1 MKKSGSD
8 FDQTHPRKRA
18 ESMRAQAMAQ
28 AQKRKEEFLG
38 ARVPMELRAKVIQ
51 RAEQEGLPVSLLIR
65 RILENYV
72 AGVALTSSSTAPNV
86 AAPVAPVKQFAHVL
100 AWDKI
105 TLNKDVSCTHCGAAL
120 EAGASAMLGL
130 NPGHAPEILCERCKG
145 AI

>member
-8 FDQTHPRKRA
+8 FDTAHPRKRA
-18 ESMRAQAMAQ
+18 ENMRAQAMAQ

-38 ARVPMELRAKVIQ
+38 ARVPMELRTKVIQ

-72 AGVALTSSSTAPNV
+72 AGVAPTPSSTVANV

-120 EAGASAMLGL
+120 KAGASAMLGL

-145 AI
+145 VI